1 MGSRTEKGKAE
12 GIQFLGK
19 SCSGL
24 QTLQYSK
31 RKQASRRIEVGFTE
45 RKSGDTEAT
54 LSTLLNIGSAGGEV
68 RLAGVYFFLKRL
80 YPFFLIA
87 FCFFFWGC
95 PHYSTTRLISTPP
108 TLISIVPIATGYEL
122 RLRAGNPEL
131 FFSGYRLFVAN
142 TENDSRFPAD
152 MNTGIDCVNGLLNL
166 IPNQPLEYSIELS
179 PNSGPLAAV
188 GTGENANR
196 ICKMNVTLTS
206 GQYITLR
213 SEVLV
218 ISIRNGAASGF
229 VFSMP
234 SNSLRVP

>member
-1 MGSRTEKGKAE
+1 MKRFY
-12 GIQFLGK
+12 FL
-19 SCSGL
+19 
-24 QTLQYSK
+24 
-31 RKQASRRIEVGFTE
+31 F
-45 RKSGDTEAT
+45 
-54 LSTLLNIGSAGGEV
+54 LLPVFS
-68 RLAGVYFFLKRL
+68 LLL
-80 YPFFLIA
+80 
-87 FCFFFWGC
+87 GC

-131 FFSGYRLFVAN
+131 LFRGYRLFVAN

-152 MNTGIDCVNGLLNL
+152 LNTGIDCVNGLLNL

-179 PNSGPLAAV
+179 PNSGPLAAI

-206 GQYITLR
+206 GQYLTLR

-218 ISIRNGAASGF
+218 ISVRNGSASGF

-234 SNSLRVP
+234 SNSLKVP